1 MASLSQPRENSKFD
15 RIQCNLS
22 RKRYCNNSR
31 IGLDFYPGII
41 PCTFLLY
48 SFENESSFRKN
59 AEALKTIFLHA
70 FTLKKAF
77 KIMKFRY
84 KILYT
89 TCMCYI
95 QTRCRLFTLYSL
107 LFSLMRYYLLFTR
120 IITHL
125 HLTQSH
131 KKTIVFCFQKKQH
144 VVTFRGFLLLFSSTF
159 SMLVLPYRL
168 GHRGRR
174 LLALSFCLFYK

>member
-15 RIQCNLS
+15 SIQCNLS

-59 AEALKTIFLHA
+59 ADALKTIFLHA

-107 LFSLMRYYLLFTR
+107 ILADA
-120 IITHL
+120 
-125 HLTQSH
+125 
-131 KKTIVFCFQKKQH
+131 
-144 VVTFRGFLLLFSSTF
+144 LLLTF
-159 SMLVLPYRL
+159 YTNNNPFTLDAKSQKDNC
-168 GHRGRR
+168 
-174 LLALSFCLFYK
+174 LLLSEKIACCNFQGFFAVV